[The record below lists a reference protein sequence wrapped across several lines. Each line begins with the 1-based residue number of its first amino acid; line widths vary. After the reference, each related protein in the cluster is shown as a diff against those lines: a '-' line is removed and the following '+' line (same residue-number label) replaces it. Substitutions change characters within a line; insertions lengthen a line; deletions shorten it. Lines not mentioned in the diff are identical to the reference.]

1 MNKEELKREKE
12 ILETKVADL
21 LWKFEEK
28 AGLNVRAVSLD
39 WIEHE
44 GKQIPEV
51 DIDVYLE

>member
-1 MNKEELKREKE
+1 MNKEEMKREKE

-28 AGLNVRAVSLD
+28 TGLGVRAVFID

-44 GKQIPEV
+44 GKRIPEV
-51 DIDVYLE
+51 DIDVYME